1 MMSSLMNRPS
11 PPARWVLLDR
21 HAWALV
27 VALALPALIP
37 TLMPGWFEGHDDL
50 HIYRLIEYDRA
61 LRDGQVPPRWFP
73 DISAGYGNPHPIYY
87 APLFYLT
94 AETFHLAGLD
104 VILSLKAAI
113 VVFTLVAAVFMFF
126 YARSFFGT
134 PAAVVAA
141 AAYTYAPY
149 RMLDLYVREA
159 FSECTV
165 FAFLPALLLAWHN
178 LRARGSRR
186 DVICGALAMA
196 AMSTSHTIT
205 TMLVPPLLV
214 AYALLL
220 SVRGRGPAGARRWR
234 WLGRAALSAV
244 VGCAI
249 AGFFLVPAF
258 LERNEINLTTYTSQY
273 LQYHKHFVYPIQLLW
288 WPWGFGMSLEGLKDQ
303 MSFRMG
309 LGLIAG
315 GIAAVLA
322 LPRLRRRDRVAAAHV
337 MFFLG
342 VTVVAIFLMLPISAL
357 VWDLLPPMKFVQ
369 FPWRFLMLTALSTSF
384 LSGAA
389 FFALATSPPAP
400 ARGKGAA
407 PAQREP
413 WGAALAVCAVFVAEA
428 ALGGTLGVKQRI
440 PADRLG
446 FVETPDTHVIDRGP
460 GALREPLDTSLVR
473 RHTLLWYDHLPP
485 DVSFRGL
492 NQSDLNRPKV
502 EVESG
507 VARVSDTEASSR
519 VVRFRVDADAP
530 SRMRINIYRF
540 PGWTARVDG
549 APASLVEL
557 PRERRVI
564 FFNVPAGRHEVS
576 VAFERTSPRT
586 LGDLMSL
593 AGLAALG
600 AVGLWPVSARI
611 IGTGAGLSGLGAAA
625 RDHRSRQ

>member
-1 MMSSLMNRPS
+1 MMSRLMNRPS
-11 PPARWVLLDR
+11 PPARWALLDR

-37 TLMPGWFEGHDDL
+37 ALMPGWFEGHDDL

-61 LRDGQVPPRWFP
+61 LKDGQIPPRWFP
-73 DISAGYGNPHPIYY
+73 DISAGYGNPHPLYY
-87 APLFYLT
+87 APLFYVT

-113 VVFTLVAAVFMFF
+113 VLFTLAAAVFMFS
-126 YARSFFGT
+126 YARSFLGT

-141 AAYTYAPY
+141 VAYTYAPY

-165 FAFLPALLLAWHN
+165 FAFLPALLLAYHN
-178 LRARGSRR
+178 LRVRGSRR
-186 DVICGALAMA
+186 DVISGALAMA

-205 TMLVPPLLV
+205 TMMVPPLLA

-220 SVRGRGPAGARRWR
+220 SWRGGAAGAVRWR

-322 LPRLRRRDRVAAAHV
+322 LPKLRRRDRVAAAHV
-337 MFFLG
+337 TFFLG
-342 VTVVAIFLMLPISAL
+342 VTVMAIFLMLPISAL

-369 FPWRFLMLTALSTSF
+369 FPWRFLMLTTLSTSF

-389 FFALATSPPAP
+389 FFALAAVPPAP
-400 ARGKGAA
+400 ARGRGAA
-407 PAQREP
+407 PVRREP
-413 WGAALAVCAVFVAEA
+413 WGAALAVCAVFVTEA
-428 ALGGTLGVKQRI
+428 ALGGTLGVKQRV

-446 FVETPDTHVIDRGP
+446 FVEKPDTHVIDRGP
-460 GALREPLDTSLVR
+460 GAPRERLDASLVR

-492 NQSDLNRPKV
+492 NQSDLDRPKV
-502 EVESG
+502 EVEG
-507 VARVSDTEASSR
+507 GAARVSNMEASSR
-519 VVRFRVDADAP
+519 AVRFRTEGDAP
-530 SRMRINIYRF
+530 SRIRVNIYRF

-549 APASLVEL
+549 APVSLVDL
-557 PRERRVI
+557 AQQRRVI
-564 FFNVPAGRHEVS
+564 FFDVPAGRHEVS
-576 VAFERTSPRT
+576 VAFEWTFARK
-586 LGDLMSL
+586 LGDLISL
-593 AGLAALG
+593 AGLAALL
-600 AVGLWPVSARI
+600 AVGLWPEHVAHAR
-611 IGTGAGLSGLGAAA
+611 
-625 RDHRSRQ
+625 

>member
-1 MMSSLMNRPS
+1 MISRLMKRPS
-11 PPARWVLLDR
+11 PPARRTLLDR

-37 TLMPGWFEGHDDL
+37 ALMPGWFEGHDDL

-61 LRDGQVPPRWFP
+61 LKDGQIPPRWFP

-87 APLFYLT
+87 APLFYVT

-113 VVFTLVAAVFMFF
+113 VVFTLAAAVFMFS

-134 PAAVVAA
+134 QAAVVAA
-141 AAYTYAPY
+141 VAYTYAPY

-165 FAFLPALLLAWHN
+165 FAFLPALLLAYHN

-186 DVICGALAMA
+186 DVISGALAMA

-205 TMLVPPLLV
+205 TMMVPPLLA

-220 SVRGRGPAGARRWR
+220 SWRGGPAGAVRWH

-315 GIAAVLA
+315 GVAAVLA
-322 LPRLRRRDRVAAAHV
+322 LPKLRRRDGVAAAHV
-337 MFFLG
+337 TFFLG
-342 VTVVAIFLMLPISAL
+342 VTVVAIFLMLPISAP

-369 FPWRFLMLTALSTSF
+369 FPWRFLMLTTLSTSF

-389 FFALATSPPAP
+389 FFALAAAPPAL
-400 ARGKGAA
+400 ARGRGAA
-407 PAQREP
+407 PARREP
-413 WGAALAVCAVFVAEA
+413 WGTALAVCAVFVAEA
-428 ALGGTLGVKQRI
+428 ALGGTLGVKQRV

-446 FVETPDTHVIDRGP
+446 FVEKPDTHVIDRGP
-460 GALREPLDTSLVR
+460 GAPRETMDASFVR

-485 DVSFRGL
+485 DISFRGL
-492 NQSDLNRPKV
+492 NQSDLDRPKL
-502 EVESG
+502 EVEG
-507 VARVSDTEASSR
+507 GAARVSDMR
-519 VVRFRVDADAP
+519 VKSWLVRFRTEGDAP
-530 SRMRINIYRF
+530 TRIRVNIYRF

-549 APASLVEL
+549 APVSLVDL
-557 PRERRVI
+557 PQQRRVI
-564 FFNVPAGRHEVS
+564 FFDVPAGHHEVS
-576 VAFERTSPRT
+576 VAFERTFARK
-586 LGDLMSL
+586 LGDLISL
-593 AGLAALG
+593 AGLAALA
-600 AVGLWPVSARI
+600 AVGCWPEHVAHAR
-611 IGTGAGLSGLGAAA
+611 
-625 RDHRSRQ
+625 

>member
-1 MMSSLMNRPS
+1 MMSRLMNRPS

-141 AAYTYAPY
+141 AAYTYAPD

-220 SVRGRGPAGARRWR
+220 SVRGRGPVGA
-234 WLGRAALSAV
+234 A
-244 VGCAI
+244 
-249 AGFFLVPAF
+249 
-258 LERNEINLTTYTSQY
+258 
-273 LQYHKHFVYPIQLLW
+273 
-288 WPWGFGMSLEGLKDQ
+288 
-303 MSFRMG
+303 
-309 LGLIAG
+309 
-315 GIAAVLA
+315 
-322 LPRLRRRDRVAAAHV
+322 RVT
-337 MFFLG
+337 FFLG
-342 VTVVAIFLMLPISAL
+342 VTVMAIFLMLPISAL

>member
-1 MMSSLMNRPS
+1 MISRLMKRPS
-11 PPARWVLLDR
+11 PPARRTLLDR

-37 TLMPGWFEGHDDL
+37 ALMPGWFEGHDDL

-61 LRDGQVPPRWFP
+61 LKDGQIPPRWFP

-87 APLFYLT
+87 APLFYVT

-113 VVFTLVAAVFMFF
+113 VVFTLAAAVFMFS

-134 PAAVVAA
+134 QAAVVAA
-141 AAYTYAPY
+141 VAYTYAPY

-165 FAFLPALLLAWHN
+165 FAFLPALLLAYHN

-186 DVICGALAMA
+186 DVISGALAMA

-205 TMLVPPLLV
+205 TMMVPPLLA

-220 SVRGRGPAGARRWR
+220 SWRGGPAGAVRWH

-315 GIAAVLA
+315 GVAAVLA
-322 LPRLRRRDRVAAAHV
+322 LPKLRRRDGVAAAHV
-337 MFFLG
+337 TFFLG
-342 VTVVAIFLMLPISAL
+342 VTVVAIFLMLPISAP

-369 FPWRFLMLTALSTSF
+369 FPWRFLMLTTLSTSF

-389 FFALATSPPAP
+389 FFALAAAPPAL
-400 ARGKGAA
+400 ARGRGAA
-407 PAQREP
+407 PARREP
-413 WGAALAVCAVFVAEA
+413 WGTALAVCAVFVAEA
-428 ALGGTLGVKQRI
+428 ALGGTLGVKQRV

-446 FVETPDTHVIDRGP
+446 FVEKPDTHVIDRGP
-460 GALREPLDTSLVR
+460 GAPRETMDASFVR

-485 DVSFRGL
+485 DISFRGL
-492 NQSDLNRPKV
+492 NQSDLDRPKL
-502 EVESG
+502 EVEG
-507 VARVSDTEASSR
+507 GAARVSDMR
-519 VVRFRVDADAP
+519 VKSWLVRFRTEGDAP
-530 SRMRINIYRF
+530 SRIRVNIYRF

-549 APASLVEL
+549 APVSLVDL
-557 PRERRVI
+557 PQQRRVI
-564 FFNVPAGRHEVS
+564 FFDVPAGHHEVS
-576 VAFERTSPRT
+576 VAFERTFARK
-586 LGDLMSL
+586 LGDLISL
-593 AGLAALG
+593 AGLAALA
-600 AVGLWPVSARI
+600 AVGCWPEHVAHAR
-611 IGTGAGLSGLGAAA
+611 
-625 RDHRSRQ
+625 